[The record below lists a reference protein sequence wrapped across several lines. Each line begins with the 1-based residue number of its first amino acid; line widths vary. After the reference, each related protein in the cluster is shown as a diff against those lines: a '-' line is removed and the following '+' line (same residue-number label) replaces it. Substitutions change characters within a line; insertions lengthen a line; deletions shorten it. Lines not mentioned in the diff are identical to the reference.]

1 MFRRT
6 KILSLGLAMALFTT
20 QAAWAD
26 ITISPLGTS
35 RPAGQESQVQ
45 SQTGM
50 NAGAQSPDQV
60 QPQTGMNAGAQSQ
73 NPAQS
78 GSRTDAMPGMQTGT
92 LTPSAS
98 YSTKEPVSLNTSNGT
113 KGSAMKQGPDVSSQN
128 AGGQAGLSIGANDGP
143 GGSTGTAAKAAPG
156 GTAGA
161 AAGAAPGGTTG
172 TGTAAGTA
180 PGGTTGTGTAAGTAP
195 GGTAGAAPGG
205 TAGTAMATDVILQ
218 TPEISAQAA
227 VVYDVTHGKILYE
240 KEADTRLY
248 PASTTKL
255 MTALLVLENAD
266 LNSTVTFS
274 KTAVTNLESGAVT
287 LKLAEGDR
295 VSVKDC
301 LYGLL
306 LKSANEVANGLA
318 EHVGGSISGFADMM
332 NKKAKE
338 LGCTGTNFVNP
349 NGLNDPNHYTTCR
362 DMAKIA
368 AAAFANETLCKIG
381 GTLSYE
387 FPATKNAAARTIT
400 PGHKMLYPSDSR
412 YYEGIV
418 GGKTG
423 YTSLAGNTLVTC
435 VEKNG
440 VRIIAVVMKAKSTQ
454 YTDTKAL
461 LDYGFEKAAADTASV
476 AAGNENSLPAGTG
489 NVSWH
494 KWIQDGTSWRFEL
507 ADGSRLSNCLV
518 TIDGAE
524 YAFNTEG
531 IMLTG
536 WQKSGDTWYCFKENG
551 AMVKNGWE
559 KDGDKWFYLGENGAV
574 VKNEWRQDSGKWFY
588 LGSDGA
594 MVRNAWIDNTY
605 YVGADGIWVQQ

>member
-1 MFRRT
+1 MFKRT

-60 QPQTGMNAGAQSQ
+60 QPRTGMNAGAQSQ
-73 NPAQS
+73 NPVQS
-78 GSRTDAMPGMQTGT
+78 GSRTDAMPGTQTGT

-113 KGSAMKQGPDVSSQN
+113 KGSVMKQGPDVSSQN

-161 AAGAAPGGTTG
+161 A
-172 TGTAAGTA
+172 
-180 PGGTTGTGTAAGTAP
+180 
-195 GGTAGAAPGG
+195 AGAAPGG

-332 NKKAKE
+332 NKRAKE

>member
-1 MFRRT
+1 MFKRT
-6 KILSLGLAMALFTT
+6 KLLSLGLAMTLFMT
-20 QAAWAD
+20 QTAWAD
-26 ITISPLGTS
+26 VTISPLGAS
-35 RPAGQESQVQ
+35 QPAGQESRVQ
-45 SQTGM
+45 TQNQGQT
-50 NAGAQSPDQV
+50 
-60 QPQTGMNAGAQSQ
+60 QTGMNAGAQSQ
-73 NPAQS
+73 GQGQSQTGMGAGAQS
-78 GSRTDAMPGMQTGT
+78 QNQGQSQMGMGAGAQSQNQIQSGTGNGAAPGM

-98 YSTKEPVSLNTSNGT
+98 YSTKEPVSLNMSGVQ
-113 KGSAMKQGPDVSSQN
+113 KGNATKQGPDVSSQN
-128 AGGQAGLSIGANDGP
+128 TGGQADLAIGANNGP
-143 GGSTGTAAKAAPG
+143 GGTGK
-156 GTAGA
+156 
-161 AAGAAPGGTTG
+161 TTQ
-172 TGTAAGTA
+172 
-180 PGGTTGTGTAAGTAP
+180 GTAAGTAP
-195 GGTAGAAPGG
+195 GGTAGTAAGGASGG
-205 TAGTAMATDVILQ
+205 TAGAAMATDVILQ

-240 KEADTRLY
+240 KEADIRLY

-255 MTALLVLENAD
+255 MTALLVLEKAD

-287 LKLAEGDR
+287 LKLTEGDR

-332 NKKAKE
+332 NQRAKE

-349 NGLNDPNHYTTCR
+349 SGLNDPNHYTTCR

-387 FPATKNAAARTIT
+387 FPATKNAPARTIT

-412 YYEGIV
+412 YYGGIV

-461 LDYGFEKAAADTASV
+461 LDYGFEKAAADTTG
-476 AAGNENSLPAGTG
+476 AAVGNSGSLQAGTG
-489 NVSWH
+489 NVSYH
-494 KWIQDGTSWRFEL
+494 KWIQDGANWRFEL

-536 WQKSGDTWYCFKENG
+536 WQRSGDTWYCFEENG
-551 AMVKNGWE
+551 SMVKNGW
-559 KDGDKWFYLGENGAV
+559 KMDGDKWFYLGENGV
-574 VKNEWRQDSGKWFY
+574 IVKNEWRQDSGKWFY
-588 LGSDGA
+588 LGPDGA
-594 MVRNAWIDNTY
+594 MLRNTWIDNTY

>member
-1 MFRRT
+1 MFKRT

-78 GSRTDAMPGMQTGT
+78 GSRTDAMPGTQTGT

-98 YSTKEPVSLNTSNGT
+98 YSTKEPVSLNTSNGA
-113 KGSAMKQGPDVSSQN
+113 KGSVMKQGPDVSSLN

-161 AAGAAPGGTTG
+161 A
-172 TGTAAGTA
+172 
-180 PGGTTGTGTAAGTAP
+180 
-195 GGTAGAAPGG
+195 AGAAPGG

-368 AAAFANETLCKIG
+368 AAAFANKTLCKIG

-476 AAGNENSLPAGTG
+476 AAGNENSLSAGTG

-494 KWIQDGTSWRFEL
+494 KWIHDGTSWRFEL

>member
-1 MFRRT
+1 MFKRT
-6 KILSLGLAMALFTT
+6 KIISLGLAMALFMT
-20 QAAWAD
+20 QTAWAD
-26 ITISPLGTS
+26 ITINPLGTS
-35 RPAGQESQVQ
+35 QSAGQESQVQ
-45 SQTGM
+45 SQSQAQSGTGM
-50 NAGAQSPDQV
+50 NAGAQ
-60 QPQTGMNAGAQSQ
+60 T
-73 NPAQS
+73 QS
-78 GSRTDAMPGMQTGT
+78 GTGTGLGAQTGT
-92 LTPSAS
+92 LVPSAS
-98 YSTKEPVSLNTSNGT
+98 YSTKEPVSFNTSGASQ
-113 KGSAMKQGPDVSSQN
+113 GGVMEQGPGVSEQST
-128 AGGQAGLSIGANDGP
+128 GGQAGLTIGANNGP
-143 GGSTGTAAKAAPG
+143 GGSSAGKTAQGT
-156 GTAGA
+156 TGA
-161 AAGAAPGGTTG
+161 AAGGTTS
-172 TGTAAGTA
+172 
-180 PGGTTGTGTAAGTAP
+180 
-195 GGTAGAAPGG
+195 GG
-205 TAGTAMATDVILQ
+205 TAGTAGTGMNAGNAGAAGTGSAGAGTAVATDVILQ

-227 VVYDVTHGKILYE
+227 MVYDVTHGKVLYE
-240 KEADTRLY
+240 KEADTKLY
-248 PASTTKL
+248 PASITKL
-255 MTALLVLENAD
+255 MTALLVLEKAD

-287 LKLAEGDR
+287 LKLAEGDQ

-332 NKKAKE
+332 NAKAKE

-362 DMAKIA
+362 DMVKIA
-368 AAAFANETLCKIG
+368 AAAYANETLCKIG
-381 GTLSYE
+381 STLSYE

-435 VEKNG
+435 VDKNG

-461 LDYGFEKAAADTASV
+461 LDYGFEKAAADAASA
-476 AAGNENSLPAGTG
+476 AAGNNLTAGTG
-489 NVSWH
+489 NVSYN
-494 KWIQDGTSWRFEL
+494 KWIQDGTNWRFEL

-524 YAFNTEG
+524 YAFNIEG

-551 AMVKNGWE
+551 AMVKNGWRM
-559 KDGDKWFYLGENGAV
+559 DGDKWFYLGENGAM
-574 VKNEWRQDSGKWFY
+574 VKSEWRQDAGKWFY
-588 LGSDGA
+588 LGADGA

>member
-1 MFRRT
+1 MFKRT
-6 KILSLGLAMALFTT
+6 KLLSLGLAMTLFMAQT
-20 QAAWAD
+20 AWAD
-26 ITISPLGTS
+26 VTISPLGAS
-35 RPAGQESQVQ
+35 QPAGQESRVQ
-45 SQTGM
+45 TQNQGQT
-50 NAGAQSPDQV
+50 
-60 QPQTGMNAGAQSQ
+60 QTGMNAGAQSQ
-73 NPAQS
+73 GQGQSQNQIQS
-78 GSRTDAMPGMQTGT
+78 GTGTGAAPGM

-98 YSTKEPVSLNTSNGT
+98 YSTKEPVSLNLSGVQ
-113 KGSAMKQGPDVSSQN
+113 KGNATKQGPDVSSQN
-128 AGGQAGLSIGANDGP
+128 TGGQADLAIGANGGP
-143 GGSTGTAAKAAPG
+143 GGTGKTTQGTAAGSVQG
-156 GTAGA
+156 GT
-161 AAGAAPGGTTG
+161 

-180 PGGTTGTGTAAGTAP
+180 PGKTT
-195 GGTAGAAPGG
+195 GTAGA
-205 TAGTAMATDVILQ
+205 AMATDVILQ

-240 KEADTRLY
+240 KEADIRLY

-255 MTALLVLENAD
+255 MTALLVLEKAD
-266 LNSTVTFS
+266 LNSMVTFS

-318 EHVGGSISGFADMM
+318 EHVGGSISGFAEMM
-332 NKKAKE
+332 NQKAKE

-349 NGLNDPNHYTTCR
+349 SGLNDPNHYTTCR

-412 YYEGIV
+412 YYGGIV

-461 LDYGFEKAAADTASV
+461 LDYGFEKAAADTAGA
-476 AAGNENSLPAGTG
+476 AAGNGGSLQAGAGTA
-489 NVSWH
+489 SYH
-494 KWIQDGTSWRFEL
+494 KWIQDGANWRFEL

-536 WQKSGDTWYCFKENG
+536 WQRSGDTWYCFEENG
-551 AMVKNGWE
+551 SMVKNGW
-559 KDGDKWFYLGENGAV
+559 KMDGDKWFYLGENGV
-574 VKNEWRQDSGKWFY
+574 IVKNEWRQDSGKWFY
-588 LGSDGA
+588 LGPDGA
-594 MVRNAWIDNTY
+594 MLRNTWIDNTY

>member
-73 NPAQS
+73 NPVQS
-78 GSRTDAMPGMQTGT
+78 GSRTDAMPGTQTGT

-98 YSTKEPVSLNTSNGT
+98 YSTKEPVSLNTSNGA
-113 KGSAMKQGPDVSSQN
+113 KGSVMKQGPDVSSQN

-161 AAGAAPGGTTG
+161 A
-172 TGTAAGTA
+172 
-180 PGGTTGTGTAAGTAP
+180 
-195 GGTAGAAPGG
+195 AGAAPGG